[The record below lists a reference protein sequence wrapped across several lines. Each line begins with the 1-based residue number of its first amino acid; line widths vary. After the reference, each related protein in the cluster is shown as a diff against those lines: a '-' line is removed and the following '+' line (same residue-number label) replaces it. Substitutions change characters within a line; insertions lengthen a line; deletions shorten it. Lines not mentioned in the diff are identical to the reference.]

1 MLTPGAAKHCV
12 SRHGFRRGKAG
23 LGRAWQGAV
32 RRGGARQGYPTQR
45 HHDGSTPS
53 AWALAEQV
61 KVRRG

>member
-1 MLTPGAAKHCV
+1 MVTPGAAKHCV
-12 SRHGFRRGKAG
+12 SRHGFGSGLAWHGTAMRGEV
-23 LGRAWQGAV
+23 WQGA
-32 RRGGARQGYPTQR
+32 ARQGYPTQR